1 MMKRTGV
8 FAVAMLLAL
17 GCRPSASVEEAPAPL
32 VLQYDHPAAFFEEAL
47 PIGNGRIGAMVYGGI
62 DTAVFTLND
71 ITLWT
76 GEPDRGLDH
85 PDVAGSDYAGAVEAV
100 RSALEA
106 EDYPLAERLQARL
119 QGHYSETYQPLG
131 TLRIVWDY
139 PNKSGNDDRS
149 VIPSEPSSVIPGE
162 CGESIT
168 DYRRELNIS
177 DATATVSYLRDGE
190 PFTMEAFAS
199 APDSVIVIRLRYAPG
214 IHARILFDSPQP
226 GSCIKTADSYTARM
240 GYDGYV
246 AYHAYPGYYKSGDG
260 QFLYD
265 PDRGIHFRTL
275 IAVAGN
281 RSGQELSTAGSR
293 SGKGVRRACRLHK
306 TEGGGTECTHEQS
319 TAEPLCP
326 EAEGSYI
333 EIDGEAEVIIYIVNA
348 TSFNG
353 FDKDPVKEGKPYQAL
368 AVANLERAKEKSYI
382 SLLERHT
389 SDYRKYFDRVSID
402 LGATPDSVRMLPT
415 DVQLRRYAD
424 LGEANPEL
432 EALYYQYGRYLLI
445 SSSRTEGVPANLQG
459 LWNESMDPPWSSN
472 YTTNINLEENYWPA
486 ETAALPEMHEVLL
499 GFVRNLSAT
508 GHAAARDIYGV
519 QRGWNLGQNSDIWA
533 LAQPV
538 GLGVGDPS
546 WANWTMGGAWL
557 ATHLW
562 EHWLYSRDRGELER
576 DYLALRG
583 AAEFCLDWLVEKDGE
598 LLTSPGTS
606 PENIFRTPEGFY
618 GATLYG
624 GTADLAMVRECL
636 TDAVAAATELGRDAD
651 FVAEA
656 SAALA
661 RLRGYQVAD
670 DGSLMEWYRRD
681 FTDWDPRHRHQSHLF
696 GVYPGHQI
704 AAEDTLAKAALK
716 TLEIKGFETTGW
728 SCGWRINLYARL
740 GQGELAYKMYRR
752 LLRYVSPDK
761 YRGPDARRGGGT
773 YPNLLDAHS
782 PFQIDG
788 NFGGCAG
795 VMEMLLQST
804 PDGSVTPL
812 PALPAAWPSGYVH
825 GLRTRSGTIV
835 DLDWTDGQLV
845 SFREY

>member
-1 MMKRTGV
+1 MIGLIKRMGV
-8 FAVAMLLAL
+8 FAGALLLAL
-17 GCRPSASVEEAPAPL
+17 GCRQGAPVSEVPRPL
-32 VLQYDHPAAFFEEAL
+32 VLQYDRPAQYFEEAL

-76 GEPDRGLDH
+76 GEPDRGLAH
-85 PDVAGSDYAGAVEAV
+85 VDVAGRDYAGAVDAV
-100 RSALEA
+100 RAALEA
-106 EDYPLAERLQARL
+106 EDYPLAEWLQARL
-119 QGHYSETYQPLG
+119 QGHFSETYQPLG
-131 TLRIVWDY
+131 TLRIVM
-139 PNKSGNDDRS
+139 PGSDRAS
-149 VIPSEPSSVIPGE
+149 VS
-162 CGESIT
+162 

-199 APDSVIVIRLRYAPG
+199 APDSAIVIRLRYAPG

-226 GSCIKTADSYTARM
+226 GSCVEWPVSRTEAVSEGGSCAESAVSRTAAI

-246 AYHAYPGYYKSGDG
+246 AYHAYPDYYRSGEG

-265 PDRGIHFRTL
+265 PERGIHFRTL
-275 IAVAGN
+275 VAVAAGN
-281 RSGQELSTAGSR
+281 RSDRGTQNP
-293 SGKGVRRACRLHK
+293 CRLHK
-306 TEGGGTECTHEQS
+306 TEGGAASADPRDRDFGC
-319 TAEPLCP
+319 LCP
-326 EAEGSYI
+326 EVGGSFI
-333 EIDGEAEVIIYIVNA
+333 EIDGESEVTIYVVNA
-348 TSFNG
+348 SSFNG
-353 FDKDPVKEGKPYQAL
+353 FDKDPAREGKPYQAL
-368 AVANLERAKEKSYI
+368 ADVNMLNVSGCDYGA
-382 SLLERHT
+382 LLERHT
-389 SDYRKYFDRVSID
+389 ADYRKYFDRVSID
-402 LGATPDSVRMLPT
+402 LGATADSVRVLPT

-445 SSSRTEGVPANLQG
+445 SSSRTMGVPANLQG

-486 ETAALPEMHEVLL
+486 EAAALPEMHEVLL
-499 GFVRNLSAT
+499 GFVRNLSVT
-508 GHAAARDIYGV
+508 GRAAARDIYGV

-538 GLGVGDPS
+538 GLGEGDPC

-557 ATHLW
+557 STHLW
-562 EHWLYSRDRGELER
+562 EHWLFTRDREALER
-576 DYLALRG
+576 DYPALRG
-583 AAEFCLDWLVEKDGE
+583 AAEFCLDWLVEKNGE

-606 PENIFRTPEGFY
+606 PENLFRTSEGFY

-636 TDAVAAATELGRDAD
+636 TDAVAAATELGRDDA

-661 RLRGYQVAD
+661 RLRGYHVAA
-670 DGSLMEWYRRD
+670 DGSLMEWYRPD

-704 AAEDTLAKAALK
+704 AAKDTLAKAALK

-752 LLRYVSPDK
+752 LLRYVSPDR

-788 NFGGCAG
+788 NFGGSAG
-795 VMEMLLQST
+795 VMEMLLQSSG
-804 PDGSVTPL
+804 DGTVTPL
-812 PALPAAWPSGYVH
+812 PALPAAWPTGHIH
-825 GLRTRSGTIV
+825 GLRTRAGTTV
-835 DLDWTDGQLV
+835 DLDWSDGV
-845 SFREY
+845 ITSFKEY